1 MCQATIAPRPRRV
14 REWSFPGRPD
24 QVGAARAFLAQFM
37 DGCPSAADVVLLV
50 SELAAN
56 AVAHSASG
64 QPGGTFSIRARI
76 REGGSV
82 YAEVEDQGSCWTGD
96 LSTPACPHGLYLVRE
111 LSAACGTRRGESGWI
126 TWFTIGPRTT
136 WPTTNPRE
144 RLPAPGPAAGKRII

>member
-14 REWSFPGRPD
+14 CEWSFPGRPD
-24 QVGAARAFLAQFM
+24 QVGQARAFLAQFM
-37 DGCPSAADVVLLV
+37 DDCPFAADVVLLV

-76 REGGSV
+76 RDGGSV

-96 LSTPACPHGLYLVRE
+96 LSTAACPHGLYLVRE
-111 LSAACGTRRGESGWI
+111 LSAACGTRREESGWI
-126 TWFTIGPRTT
+126 TWFTIGAAAS
-136 WPTTNPRE
+136 
-144 RLPAPGPAAGKRII
+144 PAPARP